1 MISSSSPQAQVSLPS
16 QKHTEGWNGQPLWE
30 QVKSDC
36 EALIKELDRRGPTF
50 LPGMI
55 KLFAYVTYFRSI
67 LQEQKVRSYLMLKHH
82 DLLKNVELTLRQL
95 EEQEKSAEPQI
106 PPLWTVSKAQK
117 KLQALLTLARTTEPQ
132 VIGGNKKALA
142 VVIAAK
148 RWKVIVRQ
156 FPQAEELASP
166 KVKIEN
172 IKLIRPRP
180 AKNRFRIL
188 KPAPW
193 EASAKRIG

>member
-1 MISSSSPQAQVSLPS
+1 MMSSNSSRANASLPS
-16 QKHTEGWNGQPLWE
+16 HKHTEGWKGQPLWE

-55 KLFAYVTYFRSI
+55 KLFSYVTYFRSI
-67 LQEQKVRSYLMLKHH
+67 LQDQKVRTYLMLKHH

-95 EEQEKSAEPQI
+95 EEQEKSAASQVT
-106 PPLWTVSKAQK
+106 PLWTVAKAQK
-117 KLQALLTLARTTEPQ
+117 KLQALVTLARTTEPQ
-132 VIGGNKKALA
+132 VIGGNKKPLV

-148 RWKVIVRQ
+148 RWKAIVRQ

-166 KVKIEN
+166 KVKIDDM
-172 IKLIRPRP
+172 KLIRPRP
-180 AKNRFRIL
+180 TENRFRIL

-193 EASAKRIG
+193 SPSAKRTG

>member
-1 MISSSSPQAQVSLPS
+1 VSLPS
-16 QKHTEGWNGQPLWE
+16 QRAGESWKGQPLWE

-50 LPGMI
+50 LAGMI
-55 KLFAYVTYFRSI
+55 KLFSYATYFRSI
-67 LQEQKVRSYLMLKHH
+67 LKDQKVRSYLMLKHH

-95 EEQEKSAEPQI
+95 EEQEKSAESQV
-106 PPLWTVSKAQK
+106 PPLWTVAKAGK
-117 KLQALLTLARTTEPQ
+117 KLQALVTLARTTEPQ
-132 VIGGNKKALA
+132 VIGGNKKPLV

-148 RWKVIVRQ
+148 RWKAIVRQ

-166 KVKIEN
+166 KVKIDHM
-172 IKLIRPRP
+172 KLIRPRP
-180 AKNRFRIL
+180 TKNRFRIL

-193 EASAKRIG
+193 AASSKRAVER